1 MALVN
6 KTFVL
11 HGFGVAKKKE
21 LSSLISDHGGI
32 VAFALGRT
40 VTHLVVTEEEARKID
55 NPKIKEAS
63 KLNIE
68 TIQEDSLQDYID
80 SYIPG
85 STPYSNVNS
94 YNDNVEDSDLSQI
107 TVVNAVPST
116 IAPTVNMVLPESGPT
131 TGEYKVAL
139 FGLNFVPGAK
149 LKIKFGSFT
158 IKHIEFHSASSV
170 VCTVQV
176 LNAPPGEVHVLAS
189 NDGGKHFGPS
199 SVFSFTDPLV
209 FPLKGLAQT
218 EATANLFSQLENIH
232 RSIQQ
237 LQHGLFN
244 VESLEQQLYRH
255 VSRVSTSPLPALLK
269 PQTFFAHP
277 PTPAQPVPAK
287 ATPTP
292 SPSISFPPSSSSTFA
307 TTPKLASPQ
316 KSPSRPVLAKSKALA
331 RSTRTLRDKSDGEK
345 EPLGDVTNTK
355 KNEVEVYENPE
366 KALLLDSER
375 EVKIF
380 ISSPFKDMNA
390 ERDLLV
396 KKIIPHLKRSCGER
410 DVVLSYVDFR
420 WGVTESQNEQA
431 QTLLMCLREIQRC
444 NIFIGL
450 YGERYGWNMRSKA
463 LLQLSP
469 EDELLKRSIEIAS
482 AEFPWVN
489 QYKDK
494 SVTEIE
500 MRMVLN
506 KKYSG
511 PNKAAWFYLRDP
523 YYSET
528 VPVAERLVY
537 ISEGP
542 EELEKLHG
550 LKAEIEKSK
559 YPSRIYNRPSSLEEF
574 ILEDVNEFID
584 RKHPKGSQLSPL
596 DSERFRHSS
605 YARAFRRVYQSKE
618 HYFLQLDKHANTN
631 TGIPLVVF
639 GESGMGKS
647 ALLANWSNRFH
658 QHHPE
663 SILITHFVGCSPASS
678 NYGGLIQRIMRE
690 LLVQVRDGSTNVP
703 NETQAAI
710 EEFPKF
716 LEDTLAR
723 NKRSQLVLIID
734 ALDNLDDRENAL
746 DLLWLPATFPKN
758 VCVVLSVAPGKVAE
772 GLQRRKYPTLAI
784 NPLEE
789 AERKALIRMLLDV
802 NSKKLSAKQELQIAH
817 YQQCGNPRFLRVL
830 LDDITVWGQFEQ
842 LDTKIARDLKA
853 STTSELYEILL
864 DRLETDHGKD
874 VVKHFFTF
882 LGCSR
887 RGLYLETELA
897 PLLFKKKVEHKQWSS
912 LAIVIEDLLL
922 NSLGLLSFS
931 NKDIVRAVKSRYMG
945 DSKITVQYHKELADL
960 FSSME
965 GYPERKIEE
974 WCWQLEKAGEYRR
987 LLECLTNLSVFDKLY
1002 TPMLKFDLF
1011 SYWRTLEQQLKIDV
1025 VAEHMQALQQRSQFP
1040 HGVIVGALFYR
1051 VANFMEE
1058 IGKYKGAEDVFL
1070 KARDHYENSAQNVM
1084 VAYCNYSV
1092 GRVLLAQ
1099 ARYDESEKMLKKAL
1113 ELYLREKGPKDVDVA
1128 QVLTRLGALY
1138 SELNRTD
1145 EAEEAFEKS
1154 LQIRIEKLGPT
1165 HTRVGQTL
1173 KHMLTMYEQQ
1183 GNDEKAL
1190 KVGLRAL
1197 EITEA
1202 RLGPDDPNVSSILVR
1217 LGRVYM
1223 RAKQY
1228 KQAKAYFKRAL
1239 AIIVQKLGPEHHFA
1253 AENIYELGAFY
1264 FVKPEEIGKKNN
1276 NKGWAK
1282 DKAEEYFLKALAIKE
1297 KSLGPDH
1304 PDVARILNRLGSVY
1318 IERIQF
1324 NIAEQYL
1331 TRAYKIRKEKLG
1343 PYHGRVGQTLKHM
1356 MTLFQSQ
1363 ENVPRSIECGLEAV
1377 KVFEKIGGLS
1387 SQVTIGNILVLLSE
1401 LYLQSEGHKSENARK
1416 CLNRALEIRLKL
1428 GPDHPD
1434 VLHIQTLIKNLNVP
1448 PPPPPP
1454 LRPLVPPR
1462 VEEIEEKEVPII
1474 DSTRSQLLDDIR
1486 RRGGDQ
1492 QQTIKQKLHKQLKM
1506 KKNALDSA
1514 GWWKQNYAYNIALPD
1529 PSNFQQLQQLQH
1541 QKMHYN
1547 K

>member
-11 HGFGVAKKKE
+11 HGFGVTKKKE
-21 LSSLISDHGGI
+21 LSNLISEHGGV

-40 VTHLVVTEEEARKID
+40 VTHLVVTEEEARKAD

-80 SYIPG
+80 SYIP
-85 STPYSNVNS
+85 SPSDS
-94 YNDNVEDSDLSQI
+94 YAPTNGHSGYLEEEDGDVSQI

-116 IAPTVNMVLPESGPT
+116 TAPTVNMVLPETGPT

-139 FGLNFVPGAK
+139 FGLNFVAGSK
-149 LKIKFGSFT
+149 LKIKFGSLAV
-158 IKHIEFHSASSV
+158 KHIEFHSASSV
-170 VCTVQV
+170 VATVQAFNV
-176 LNAPPGEVHVLAS
+176 PPGEVAVLAS

-199 SVFSFTDPLV
+199 CTFNFADPLV
-209 FPLKGLAQT
+209 FPLKGLNQS
-218 EATANLFSQLENIH
+218 EAVANLISQMENIH

-244 VESLEQQLYRH
+244 VESMEQQLYKH
-255 VSRVSTSPLPALLK
+255 LSRASPTPLPALLK
-269 PQTFFAHP
+269 PQTFFAQP
-277 PTPAQPVPAK
+277 PTQPTPAKSAVPAP
-287 ATPTP
+287 TTTP
-292 SPSISFPPSSSSTFA
+292 SSPFA
-307 TTPKLASPQ
+307 TTPKLSTPTTPQ
-316 KSPSRPVLAKSKALA
+316 KSPLRSSLTKTKPLA
-331 RSTRTLRDKSDGEK
+331 RSSRAVRDKSDSQK
-345 EPLGDVTNTK
+345 EPLRDVTNVK
-355 KNEVEVYENPE
+355 KNQVEISVNPE

-390 ERDLLV
+390 ERELLV

-450 YGERYGWNMRSKA
+450 YGERYGWCLHNKA
-463 LLQLSP
+463 LLNLSP
-469 EDELLKRSIEIAS
+469 EDDLLKRSIEIAS
-482 AEFPWVN
+482 AEFPWIN
-489 QYKDK
+489 QLKDK

-500 MRMVLN
+500 MRMILN
-506 KKYSG
+506 KKYTG
-511 PNKAAWFYLRDP
+511 PTKAAWFYLRDP

-528 VPVAERLVY
+528 LPVGDRQIYL
-537 ISEGP
+537 SEGP
-542 EELEKLHG
+542 EELEKLNS
-550 LKAEIEKSK
+550 LKADIENSK
-559 YPSRIYNRPSSLEEF
+559 YPSRIYNRPNSLEEF
-574 ILEDVNEFID
+574 ILEDVNEYID
-584 RKHPKGSQLSPL
+584 QKHPKGSQLNPL
-596 DSERFRHSS
+596 DSERFRHAS
-605 YARAFRRVYQSKE
+605 YARALRRVYQSKE
-618 HYFLQLDKHANTN
+618 DYFLQLDKHASRN
-631 TGIPLVVF
+631 TGMPLVVL

-647 ALLANWSNRFH
+647 ALLANWSNRYN

-690 LLVQVRDGSTNVP
+690 LLVQVRDGSTNIP
-703 NETQAAI
+703 SDTQNAI

-716 LEDTLAR
+716 LEETLAR
-723 NKRSQLVLIID
+723 NKRNQLVLIID
-734 ALDNLDDRENAL
+734 GLDNLDDRENAY
-746 DLLWLPATFPKN
+746 DLLWLPATFPRN
-758 VCVVLSVAPGKVAE
+758 VCVVLSVAGGKVAE
-772 GLQRRKYPTLAI
+772 GLQRRKYPTLSI
-784 NPLEE
+784 TPLEE
-789 AERKALIRMLLDV
+789 GERKALIRMLLDV

-830 LDDITVWGQFEQ
+830 LDDITVWGQYEQ

-853 STTSELYEILL
+853 TTTSELYEILL

-874 VVKHFFTF
+874 VVSNFFSY
-882 LGCSR
+882 LACSR

-897 PLLFKKKVEHKQWSS
+897 PLLLKKKVEHKQWSS
-912 LAIVIEDLLL
+912 LFIVIEDLLF

-931 NKDIVRAVKSRYMG
+931 NRDIVQAVKSRYLN
-945 DSKITVQYHKELADL
+945 DTKITVQFHKDLADL
-960 FSSME
+960 FSLME

-987 LLECLTNLSVFDKLY
+987 LLDCLTNLSVFDKLY
-1002 TPMLKFDLF
+1002 TPMQKFDLF
-1011 SYWRTLEQQLKIDV
+1011 RYWRALEQHLKIDV
-1025 VAEHMQALQQRSQFP
+1025 VAEHMNALQQRSQFP
-1040 HGVIVGALFYR
+1040 HGVIVGDLFYR

-1058 IGKYKGAEDVFL
+1058 IGKYKGAEEVFM
-1070 KARDHYENSAQNVM
+1070 KARDHYENSAQNVN
-1084 VAYCNYSV
+1084 VAYCDYSV
-1092 GRVLLAQ
+1092 GRVLLSQ
-1099 ARYDESEKMLKKAL
+1099 ARYEESEKMLKKAL
-1113 ELYLREKGPKDVDVA
+1113 AMYVREKGPKDVDVA

-1138 SELNRTD
+1138 TELNRWK
-1145 EAEEAFEKS
+1145 EAEEAFETA
-1154 LQIRIEKLGPT
+1154 LQIRVEKLGPT

-1173 KHMLTMYEQQ
+1173 KHMLTMYEGQ
-1183 GNDEKAL
+1183 GNSAKAL
-1190 KVGLRAL
+1190 QTGNRAL

-1217 LGRVYM
+1217 LGRVHM
-1223 RAKQY
+1223 HDRKY
-1228 KQAKAYFKRAL
+1228 KEAKAYFKRAL
-1239 AIIVQKLGPEHHFA
+1239 TIVQNKLGPEHHYA
-1253 AENIYELGAFY
+1253 GDNIYELGSFY
-1264 FVKPEEIGKKNN
+1264 FVKPEEIGSKNN

-1318 IERIQF
+1318 TERVQL

-1343 PYHGRVGQTLKHM
+1343 IYHSRVGQTLKHM

-1363 ENVPRSIECGLEAV
+1363 ENASRAIECGLEAI
-1377 KVFEKIGGLS
+1377 KVFEKIGGAS
-1387 SQVTIGNILVLLSE
+1387 SNTTITNILVLLSE
-1401 LYLQSEGHKSENARK
+1401 LYVQLETYKSENAKK
-1416 CLNRALEIRLKL
+1416 CLLRALEMRTAKL

-1434 VLHIQTLIKNLNVP
+1434 VQHVQSLIKGLSVP
-1448 PPPPPP
+1448 PPPPLPA
-1454 LRPLVPPR
+1454 RPLVP
-1462 VEEIEEKEVPII
+1462 VVMEEIEEKEIPII
-1474 DSTRSQLLDDIR
+1474 DSARSKLLDDIR
-1486 RRGGDQ
+1486 NRAVNKAPP
-1492 QQTIKQKLHKQLKM
+1492 TIKQKLFKELKT

-1514 GWWKQNYAYNIALPD
+1514 GWWKQNYAYNNPLPD
-1529 PSNFQQLQQLQH
+1529 PP
-1541 QKMHYN
+1541 KRR
-1547 K
+1547 